1 MREETMNEIQTSLI
15 ADAASHSG
23 TLQSAVVQSASET
36 HQNAQ
41 PTEQNGFFFSSDSV
55 TLRSHRTQAEIH
67 AIRQALARTGWIR
80 KRAARILAISYRSL
94 LYKID
99 RYKITPP
106 VPAHDNA
113 REMMAQQ
120 NPGQTW
126 QVR

>member
-1 MREETMNEIQTSLI
+1 MDEIQISST
-15 ADAASHSG
+15 DAVS
-23 TLQSAVVQSASET
+23 QSAAN
-36 HQNAQ
+36 QNAMQ
-41 PTEQNGFFFSSDSV
+41 TSPSGFFFSSDSV

-99 RYKITPP
+99 RYKIPPP

>member
-1 MREETMNEIQTSLI
+1 MNEIQTSLG
-15 ADAASHSG
+15 ATAGSHSAAV
-23 TLQSAVVQSASET
+23 QSVTVQSAADA
-36 HQNAQ
+36 HQNSQHAA
-41 PTEQNGFFFSSDSV
+41 PTGFFFSSDSV

-106 VPAHDNA
+106 IPV
-113 REMMAQQ
+113 REEGPEMIAQQQ

>member
-1 MREETMNEIQTSLI
+1 MSEIQTSLGTDI
-15 ADAASHSG
+15 ASHS
-23 TLQSAVVQSASET
+23 AAVQSAADAHHDS
-36 HQNAQ
+36 Q
-41 PTEQNGFFFSSDSV
+41 PTVQTGFFFSSDSV

-106 VPAHDNA
+106 VRQDAQ
-113 REMMAQQ
+113 EMMAQQ
-120 NPGQTW
+120 QNPGQSW

>member
-1 MREETMNEIQTSLI
+1 MNEIQTNLGS
-15 ADAASHSG
+15 DVSSHS
-23 TLQSAVVQSASET
+23 AAVQSAAVADA

-41 PTEQNGFFFSSDSV
+41 PTVQNGFFFSSDSV

-106 VPAHDNA
+106 VPV
-113 REMMAQQ
+113 REDGQQIMAQQ
-120 NPGQTW
+120 QNSGQTW